1 VNLEV
6 VTVIWVTMKIDQITL
21 EYASASD

>member
-1 VNLEV
+1 
-6 VTVIWVTMKIDQITL
+6 MKIDQITL